1 MTKLTDNFSLEEFTK
16 NEVTDYQLQLL
27 KLLAKNLQIVRNKLN
42 VCFAKQGKQVSITI
56 TSGVRTQEDYQ
67 RLVKQGY
74 NPSKKSDHFCGV
86 QVDGNPTLGA
96 ADIVVN
102 NASVSLKECVRQ
114 IIKWEQLGEVH
125 FGQIIYEYN
134 PSTKK
139 SWIHLGNDW
148 NLIFKDC
155 SFNKKKKY
163 LMSMDNGKTYKEFK

>member
-1 MTKLTDNFSLEEFTK
+1 MTKLTDNFSLEEFTNNK
-16 NEVTDYQLQLL
+16 VTDYQLQLL

-102 NASVSLKECVRQ
+102 NASISLKECVRQ

-134 PSTKK
+134 PNTKK

-148 NLIFKDC
+148 KLIFKDC

-163 LMSMDNGKTYKEFK
+163 LMSMDNGKTYKDFK